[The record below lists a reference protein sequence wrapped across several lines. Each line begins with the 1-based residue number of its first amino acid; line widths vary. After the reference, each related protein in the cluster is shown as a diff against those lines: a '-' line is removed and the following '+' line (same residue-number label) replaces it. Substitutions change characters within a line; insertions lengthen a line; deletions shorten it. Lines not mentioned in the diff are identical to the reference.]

1 MLCRNTRGH
10 CSSFLECGGRT
21 ISNWTGASLAS
32 RGLTRAELETQ
43 LGSMSEEEKEE
54 TDRKKREGLK
64 KGEQYI
70 ENTRAAK
77 EARK

>member
-1 MLCRNTRGH
+1 
-10 CSSFLECGGRT
+10 
-21 ISNWTGASLAS
+21 
-32 RGLTRAELETQ
+32 
-43 LGSMSEEEKEE
+43 MSEEEKEE